1 MWHLSCFP
9 IYESKFMKRGK
20 IKMKTLS
27 SIYRMEPNTMAKA
40 VFSLTLI
47 LSGLIL
53 AGPAIAD
60 TYSFGDNSNTWPG
73 YQATNDT
80 YGPDNQRG

>member
-1 MWHLSCFP
+1 
-9 IYESKFMKRGK
+9 
-20 IKMKTLS
+20 
-27 SIYRMEPNTMAKA
+27 MAKA